1 MGSVSQFSIISTAHT
16 THTRLDMSPYSYYIK
31 NTSHFFFYYYYHHPV
46 FIFFFHSLSRSI
58 YTLLSPVYMDVHTH
72 THTHTLLEH
81 SNWVS
86 SQLLRFPRS
95 HFTNGRS
102 IRDLRRMHSA
112 KFDSHLVVRLR
123 TECEKNGKSQ
133 TCSPVY
139 SFLDRCYSTTDQ
151 SPMADLQFNVIIIR
165 EIIYLFLRLPLL

>member
-31 NTSHFFFYYYYHHPV
+31 NTSHFFFLLLLSSSS
-46 FIFFFHSLSRSI
+46 FFFFSFPQSFYI
-58 YTLLSPVYMDVHTH
+58 YIALACLYGCTH

-102 IRDLRRMHSA
+102 IRDLRRLHSA